1 MAANSFKQMSRDGT
15 IKRTDTGMFI
25 SLEHIHV
32 REGFN
37 KREDD
42 ERTRKA
48 DDDLFNYLMN
58 GGTVPPLEV
67 IARDEGGVWVVEGHR
82 RRRCYARCAE
92 AGKPVDRIHIMPF
105 NGNDVQRLARIM
117 TSNNQLPLSDIEQA
131 AVIQELHNAFN
142 QTTSEIAKLVNK
154 SVATV
159 EKLLT
164 LSTAN
169 YEVQQEVKSGAVSV
183 DVAVD
188 RVREFGEQAG
198 EVLQHD
204 KAVAA
209 AQGKT
214 KVTRSSIAPELN
226 IKSARRFVELMA
238 MATISDEGVFTL
250 QGTALA
256 EALAIIDEHKTIAE
270 ARETYRLS
278 QPIPTTEIIGKV
290 LYVKLDGKEIGSA
303 IIYRGKN
310 VTLDLG
316 DKKIIA
322 SQSNASPTSLNNTN
336 FSRYTPMQTINN
348 RMTETQIADLF
359 SLAVQLQVKA
369 EESDDRDTAILAYS
383 IQNACSNLTESR
395 REFWAADATINN
407 LELKITDMA
416 VQLANAESK
425 CKELAAEN
433 AGLKELI
440 EQHANSVAVCP
451 NCSHEE
457 PSETDDIVALYR
469 SMETPTT
476 DAFLA
481 EVRAQGVEMA
491 ACTLDDVNQ
500 FNYANMLDELAQ
512 KLR

>member
-1 MAANSFKQMSRDGT
+1 MANSFKQMSRDGT

-25 SLEHIHV
+25 SLDHIHV

-42 ERTRKA
+42 ERTRQA

-92 AGKPVDRIHIMPF
+92 AGKPVDRIH
-105 NGNDVQRLARIM
+105 N
-117 TSNNQLPLSDIEQA
+117 
-131 AVIQELHNAFN
+131 NAFN

-169 YEVQQEVKSGAVSV
+169 YDVQQEVKSGAVSV

-188 RVREFGEQAG
+188 RVREYGEQAG

-256 EALAIIDEHKTIAE
+256 EALEIIDEHKAISE

-316 DKKIIA
+316 DRKIIA
-322 SQSNASPTSLNNTN
+322 SQSK
-336 FSRYTPMQTINN
+336 
-348 RMTETQIADLF
+348 
-359 SLAVQLQVKA
+359 AVAHFVKQYKLQQ
-369 EESDDRDTAILAYS
+369 DNHHD
-383 IQNACSNLTESR
+383 SN
-395 REFWAADATINN
+395 
-407 LELKITDMA
+407 
-416 VQLANAESK
+416 Q
-425 CKELAAEN
+425 
-433 AGLKELI
+433 
-440 EQHANSVAVCP
+440 
-451 NCSHEE
+451 
-457 PSETDDIVALYR
+457 
-469 SMETPTT
+469 
-476 DAFLA
+476 
-481 EVRAQGVEMA
+481 
-491 ACTLDDVNQ
+491 
-500 FNYANMLDELAQ
+500 
-512 KLR
+512 

>member
-1 MAANSFKQMSRDGT
+1 MAANSFKLMTRSGV

-25 SLEHIHV
+25 SLDDIHV
-32 REGFN
+32 RDGFN

-42 ERTRKA
+42 ERTRQA

-58 GGTVPPLEV
+58 GGSVPPLEV

-82 RRRCYARCAE
+82 RRRCYARCSD

-105 NGNDVQRLARIM
+105 NGSDVQRLARIM

-169 YEVQQEVKSGAVSV
+169 YDVQQEVKSGAVSV

-188 RVREFGEQAG
+188 RVKEFGEKAG

-226 IKSARRFVELMA
+226 VKSARRFVELMS
-238 MATISDEGVFTL
+238 MATISDDGVFTL
-250 QGTALA
+250 EGAALA
-256 EALAIIDEHKTIAE
+256 EALAIVDEHKAIAE

-278 QPIPTTEIIGKV
+278 QPIPTTEIRGRT
-290 LYVKLDGKEIGSA
+290 LYVMYDGKEIGKA
-303 IIYRGKN
+303 IIYRGKT

-316 DKKIIA
+316 DKQIVS
-322 SQSNASPTSLNNTN
+322 SQSK
-336 FSRYTPMQTINN
+336 
-348 RMTETQIADLF
+348 
-359 SLAVQLQVKA
+359 AVAHFVRQYKLQQEA
-369 EESDDRDTAILAYS
+369 HHES
-383 IQNACSNLTESR
+383 N
-395 REFWAADATINN
+395 
-407 LELKITDMA
+407 
-416 VQLANAESK
+416 
-425 CKELAAEN
+425 
-433 AGLKELI
+433 
-440 EQHANSVAVCP
+440 
-451 NCSHEE
+451 
-457 PSETDDIVALYR
+457 
-469 SMETPTT
+469 
-476 DAFLA
+476 
-481 EVRAQGVEMA
+481 
-491 ACTLDDVNQ
+491 
-500 FNYANMLDELAQ
+500 
-512 KLR
+512 